1 MQKIPYVYQKQEQK
15 LTYIHVMKIHLKY
28 EVKKMLKDE
37 LTVNPRWRQN
47 VIDKVNMKVFVP
59 VSTFKSRSEICS
71 VMFQVN

>member
-1 MQKIPYVYQKQEQK
+1 
-15 LTYIHVMKIHLKY
+15 MKIGLKY